1 MRDFVSF
8 FVNGEKQEVRARDA
22 FMTLS
27 DFLRTRL
34 GLVGTKIVCSE
45 GDCGSCTVLCGFP
58 DSSSRTFQYRSLDSC
73 IRFVFQLD
81 GVHIVTVE
89 GLVERTSENLGEDS
103 IALTGVQ
110 QSMIDCHG
118 SQCGFCTPGFVMAM
132 TGMLQDKNELST
144 EEVRHGLTGN
154 LCRCTGYSPII
165 DAAQQVEVERCA
177 NLNEKYPAEDLF
189 NQLGGASE
197 QAISIATPEVD
208 GMTPAMHVFCPTT
221 VAGALDLLAKQPTA
235 KIVAGAT
242 DLGVQ
247 FNKGRLNA
255 TTFVDLNRVTELT
268 DISNDGKRIVCGAR
282 VTWAKLESVV
292 AERAPQFKEII
303 SVFGSPQIRHA
314 GTIGGNLINA
324 SPIADS
330 IPFLYVC
337 EAMLTLVSAVGERT
351 VNINDFYTGYK
362 QFDLQPDELLAKI
375 EFELPDEMNNLRLYK
390 ITRRRDMDISTFT
403 AAIYLE
409 TSNDQIR
416 NAKIAYGAVGPTVV
430 RMEKTETFLVDKPF
444 SLETIRQAGNIAVE
458 EITPLTDV
466 RGSANYRL
474 SLARNVLLKYF
485 HETKSTASV

>member
-1 MRDFVSF
+1 
-8 FVNGEKQEVRARDA
+8 
-22 FMTLS
+22 
-27 DFLRTRL
+27 
-34 GLVGTKIVCSE
+34 
-45 GDCGSCTVLCGFP
+45 
-58 DSSSRTFQYRSLDSC
+58 
-73 IRFVFQLD
+73 
-81 GVHIVTVE
+81 
-89 GLVERTSENLGEDS
+89 
-103 IALTGVQ
+103 
-110 QSMIDCHG
+110 
-118 SQCGFCTPGFVMAM
+118 MAM

-362 QFDLQPDELLAKI
+362 QFDLQPGELLAKI

-485 HETKSTASV
+485 RETKSTANV